1 MHQFIIYLVVQGNF
15 FLIRHEGIRYIGIL
29 HTMKSAP
36 NEFAFTFLLLPIYAN
51 SFYWLHAPSWFI
63 MTRHSSNSF
72 VQILTYLTLE
82 VGMKL
87 CNNEDKMRLL
97 LWWRIKFFYTMYECR
112 MVQSKM
118 MIWRI
123 FGLVKLILEFIT
135 TGIFVHDAEKTF
147 TYV

>member
-1 MHQFIIYLVVQGNF
+1 
-15 FLIRHEGIRYIGIL
+15 
-29 HTMKSAP
+29 MKSAL

-72 VQILTYLTLE
+72 VQILAYLTLE

-135 TGIFVHDAEKTF
+135 TG
-147 TYV
+147 TYICTRCRKNIYLCIKIVQFCVVFDRSQVGK

>member
-1 MHQFIIYLVVQGNF
+1 MKVYILVYYILWNLHPMNLRLPSYYCLYTHIHFTGCMPLMIYHDSTQLKF
-15 FLIRHEGIRYIGIL
+15 FC
-29 HTMKSAP
+29 P
-36 NEFAFTFLLLPIYAN
+36 N
-51 SFYWLHAPSWFI
+51 
-63 MTRHSSNSF
+63 
-72 VQILTYLTLE
+72 TYLTQE

-87 CNNEDKMRLL
+87 CNNKDKMRLL

-123 FGLVKLILEFIT
+123 FGLVKLILEFIN

>member
-15 FLIRHEGIRYIGIL
+15 FHIRHEGIYWYTTYYEICTQWICVYLPTTAYIRKFIL
-29 HTMKSAP
+29 QVACPLMIYHDSTQLKFFCP
-36 NEFAFTFLLLPIYAN
+36 N
-51 SFYWLHAPSWFI
+51 
-63 MTRHSSNSF
+63 
-72 VQILTYLTLE
+72 TYLTQE

-123 FGLVKLILEFIT
+123 FGLVKLILEFIN
-135 TGIFVHDAEKTF
+135 TGIFVHNAEKTF